1 MNPKPNLPHRLTK
14 HCILHC
20 RQRGLFSALCLQFLN
35 ESWTSQTAI
44 FISQGVQQRHVHR
57 SSCHIS
63 PHLEQW
69 CFVILIVRHSV
80 CIWMLQSKAY
90 LHVFLCLCQIFC
102 SSDIQKAFW
111 KRLLFWSW
119 DIVLWE
125 CNPVPLYQKYQ
136 ILYMRAH
143 SIFWSTIWLK
153 PFYSWTI

>member
-1 MNPKPNLPHRLTK
+1 M
-14 HCILHC
+14 
-20 RQRGLFSALCLQFLN
+20 
-35 ESWTSQTAI
+35 AI

-102 SSDIQKAFW
+102 LSDIQKAFW

-119 DIVLWE
+119 DIVFWE
-125 CNPVPLYQKYQ
+125 CNPVPLYIRSIRSYIRVNIVISGPLFDLKTSTAELFEMAVLKSELQ
-136 ILYMRAH
+136 H
-143 SIFWSTIWLK
+143 S
-153 PFYSWTI
+153 FYDNFIYSQNIGL